1 MNVTGAGLAALGGAP
16 SFFESARVA
25 QAQAAQN
32 ATVSDPRDP
41 DLVVVNAK
49 LYTMDA
55 RTPRAEAFAVK
66 GDRFIAVGST
76 ADVRNRPARTRL
88 CSTLKA

>member
-1 MNVTGAGLAALGGAP
+1 MNVTGAGLAALVGAP
-16 SFFESARVA
+16 SFFESAPVA

-49 LYTMDA
+49 VYTMDA

-66 GDRFIAVGST
+66 GDRFVAVGST